1 MVDIHIIFETGEE
14 IDIFTVESRID
25 EDLKNARKLYG
36 EIKSYTV
43 NRF

>member
-1 MVDIHIIFETGEE
+1 MVDIHIIFETGKE
-14 IDIFTVESRID
+14 INIFSVESRID

>member
-1 MVDIHIIFETGEE
+1 MVDIHVIFESGEE
-14 IDIFTVESRID
+14 IHIYSVESRIN